1 MWRGQKLAN
10 SLGQLPRFP
19 ATCSAVPKAGAKF
32 TSFSPRGYR
41 PEFLVKLTNSLKNFR
56 LGPLGLL
63 TLSKKSQLLVLFMLS
78 TFRRLYACSVSA
90 CLLFASSLQAQS
102 LPNLSV
108 APPERQISAP
118 IQESNLQRLT
128 GNPRPSRIESDLGRV
143 PDNVPQGHI
152 LMLLK
157 RSAGQ
162 EKALEQLMKEQ
173 YDPKS
178 PNFHKW
184 LTPDQFG
191 SLFGPSQQDVTQVT
205 QWLRSHGFT
214 VNRVAPGR
222 TFIDFSGTAGQV
234 VTAFHTEIH
243 HFRIRGEDHLANAS
257 DPMIPASLASVVSGF
272 RGLNDIHPKPLA
284 QKPGRAILDRKTG
297 KWSSATPGHF
307 TISSSSNNVYL
318 VGPQDF
324 AEIYGVNQVWQQTV
338 NTPSGPQKLVGTG
351 QTIGVIGDV
360 DIDPADIQSF
370 RDQFGISALGP
381 NGSVVVD
388 HPPAA
393 VCATAPSAGSIEAY
407 IDTEWA
413 GATAPDATIDFVA
426 CADTNVTS
434 GTDLAATYIV
444 QDPAHAQQD
453 AVLSSSYGFCEQS
466 PQSESNQFYIQLWQ
480 QAAAE
485 GITVVAATG
494 DAGGAE
500 CDEPFSYTY
509 VNHGLAV
516 SGESSTPYNIAAGGT
531 DLSDVFSGTTGNYW
545 STTNS
550 TNLQSARSYIPET
563 PWNESCASPLVL
575 QAFNEVY
582 GTSFDSS
589 VGPNGLCTYASG
601 LPQDPN
607 LLIPPTFD
615 RFAGTGGLSIV
626 SPRPTWQ
633 TGVTGL
639 PSGNARALPDISLF
653 ASSGF
658 TWGHSLVFCYSG
670 TNSGCD
676 FSNPNTLLFDT
687 AGGTSFAA
695 PAFSGIMAL
704 INQKNGRQG
713 QANNILYPLAAQQY
727 SNRNSTTQPNLATCA
742 AYMGPNVLQ
751 ACYFHDISG
760 TPNPNPATQQQTPFV
775 MGTTAIPC
783 TGSAT
788 AAGVFTDTSTDPG
801 SNSED
806 CYGYQIT
813 VTQNGNTLTT
823 TPNYYGLLSTADNG
837 NAPAFPA
844 TPGYD
849 LATGLGSPNVS
860 ALVNAPQWST
870 GALQTAVSLTPLSST
885 ITPAQTVRLVAMV
898 TTQSGGNPVRGGS
911 VTFYSGNAQL
921 GQVALTCGGQGRAAL
936 SVTGAA
942 FGGAGAYND
951 VYAVYTGG
959 TAQCGR
965 NVYFGSNST
974 PVTINVVLAA
984 ATITGSPVYP
994 AARCC
999 FFDQL
1004 YPLNVSVTGSAGSG
1018 PTGSVHVQFGGQT
1031 IGTGVLQP
1039 NSTRNS
1045 SAAVFVNAAGLAIG
1059 NNAVSLLYA
1068 GDGNYLP
1075 ATGAGTVAIQNP
1087 SVVFGVVPVNTN
1099 SEVNV
1104 EYTFVQAGTISLNYN
1119 PSGAASNDFTAGT
1132 RGTCQSGVAE
1142 VAGYHCT
1149 IGVRFRPS
1157 LPGVRHGAVQVTFQ
1171 AEQAGSA
1178 ISLYL
1183 FTSGVGGAAQISLSS
1198 MTQVTLNSSLNQP
1211 QSSTFD
1217 PSGTHFYVSNSAAAE
1232 IGTLPPTGG
1241 PLTPWNTGGVSLTY
1255 PGDLT
1260 FDGFGNFL
1268 VADAPYALAPGNT
1281 PGRVLRFTPQGSSQ
1295 AVATGTISLSIP
1307 TAIREDGSGNL
1318 FIADGGLGELIEVPA
1333 QGAAPSVVQRTGL
1346 NLSFPQALALDN
1358 AEQNLYIGDGN
1369 TSQMLQVPLNSSG
1382 TATPV
1387 SISPCDASISN
1398 CSLSMPSGAAF
1409 NLNGDMY
1416 VVDSGNLRV
1425 LKIPRN
1431 GTPTTLMPITGL
1443 VNPSSITLDAS
1454 GNLYVPDVGTGA
1466 LYKLIVGTASISFGG
1481 KMGVA
1486 IPVTVTN
1493 TGNENLT
1500 VRRLTFGQGTNSSF
1514 SETDNC
1520 TGVTIAPGDACTIN
1534 IQSSSASAKD
1544 VLTLTSNAISTA
1556 TISLSGN

>member
-1 MWRGQKLAN
+1 
-10 SLGQLPRFP
+10 
-19 ATCSAVPKAGAKF
+19 
-32 TSFSPRGYR
+32 
-41 PEFLVKLTNSLKNFR
+41 
-56 LGPLGLL
+56 
-63 TLSKKSQLLVLFMLS
+63 MLS
-78 TFRRLYACSVSA
+78 TVRRLCVCSASA
-90 CLLFASSLQAQS
+90 CLLFASGLHAQS
-102 LPNLSV
+102 LPNVSV
-108 APPERQISAP
+108 APPERQITGP
-118 IQESNLQRLT
+118 IEESNLQQLT

-143 PDNVPQGHI
+143 PDNLPQGHI

-162 EKALEQLMKEQ
+162 EQALEQLMKEQ
-173 YDPKS
+173 YDPQS

-191 SLFGPSQQDVTQVT
+191 SLFGPSQQDVTQLT
-205 QWLRSHGFT
+205 QWLSAHGFT

-234 VTAFHTEIH
+234 AAAFHSEIH
-243 HFRIRGEDHLANAS
+243 HFRIRGEDHLANAG
-257 DPMIPASLASVVSGF
+257 DPMIPASLAGVVSGF
-272 RGLNDIHPKPLA
+272 RGLSDIHPKPLA
-284 QKPGRAILDRKTG
+284 QKPGRARLDRKTG
-297 KWSSATPGHF
+297 KWSSAAPGHF
-307 TISSSSNNVYL
+307 TLSSGSSNVYL

-360 DIDPADIQSF
+360 DIDLADIQSF
-370 RDQFGISALGP
+370 RDQLGITALGP

-393 VCATAPSAGSIEAY
+393 VCAAAPSADSIEPY

-413 GATAPDATIDFVA
+413 GAAAPDATIDFVT
-426 CADTNVTS
+426 CADTNVTA
-434 GTDLAATYIV
+434 GTDLAASYIV
-444 QDPAHAQQD
+444 QDPAHARQD
-453 AVLSSSYGFCEQS
+453 AVLSSSYGFCEQN

-509 VNHGLAV
+509 VNHGLAI
-516 SGESSTPYNIAAGGT
+516 SGESSTPYNVAAGGT
-531 DLSDVFSGTTGNYW
+531 DLSDVFSGTIGNYW
-545 STTNS
+545 STANA
-550 TNLQSARSYIPET
+550 TNLESVKSYIPET

-582 GTSFDSS
+582 GTTFDSS
-589 VGPNGLCTYASG
+589 SGPNGLCTYASG
-601 LPQDPN
+601 LPQDPSF
-607 LLIPPTFD
+607 LIPPTFD

-626 SPRPTWQ
+626 SPRPAWQ

-658 TWGHSLVFCYSG
+658 TWGHSLIFCYSG

-676 FSNPNTLLFDT
+676 FTSPNTLFFDT

-727 SNRNSTTQPNLATCA
+727 ISSNSKTQPSLATCA
-742 AYMGPNVLQ
+742 AYLGTSVLPG
-751 ACYFHDISG
+751 CYFHDISG
-760 TPNPNPATQQQTPFV
+760 TPNPNAATQQQIPFL

-788 AAGVFTDTSTDPG
+788 AAGVFTDTSTDPA

-823 TPNYYGLLSTADNG
+823 TPNYYGLLSTAE
-837 NAPAFPA
+837 NANSPAFPA

-870 GALQTAVSLTPLSST
+870 GALQTAVSVTPLNST
-885 ITPAQTVRLVAMV
+885 ITPVQTVRLVATV

-911 VTFYSGNAQL
+911 LTFYSGSTQL
-921 GQVALTCGGQGRAAL
+921 GQASLTCGGRGSAAL

-942 FGGAGAYND
+942 FGGMGAYND
-951 VYAVYTGG
+951 VYAVYSGG

-965 NVYFGSNST
+965 NAVYFGSKST
-974 PVTINVVLAA
+974 PVTVTVVLAA
-984 ATITGSPVYP
+984 ATIAGSPLYP
-994 AARCC
+994 SGRCC
-999 FFDQL
+999 FFDQP
-1004 YPLNVSVTGSAGSG
+1004 YPLVVDVTGDAGSA
-1018 PTGSVHVQFGGQT
+1018 PTGGVQVQFDGQT
-1031 IGTGVLQP
+1031 IGMGILQA
-1039 NSTRNS
+1039 NS
-1045 SAAVFVNAAGLAIG
+1045 SRTSAVTVFVNAASLAVG
-1059 NNAVSLLYA
+1059 NNTVSLLYA

-1075 ATGAGTVAIQNP
+1075 ATRTGTVAIQNP
-1087 SVVFGVVPVNTN
+1087 SAAFGVVPVNTS
-1099 SEVNV
+1099 SEIGV
-1104 EYTFVQAGTISLNYN
+1104 EYTFVEAGTITLNYN
-1119 PSGAASNDFTAGT
+1119 PGGAPSNDFTAGT
-1132 RGTCQSGVAE
+1132 RGTCQSGASQA
-1142 VAGYHCT
+1142 AGYHCT
-1149 IGVRFRPS
+1149 IGIRFRPS
-1157 LPGVRHGAVQVTFQ
+1157 LPGVRHGVVQVRFQ
-1171 AEQAGSA
+1171 PEQAGSTT
-1178 ISLYL
+1178 SLYL

-1217 PSGTHFYVSNSAAAE
+1217 PAGRNLYVANSAGAE
-1232 IGTLPPTGG
+1232 IETLPPAGG

-1255 PGDLT
+1255 PVDLT
-1260 FDGFGNFL
+1260 FDAFGNFL
-1268 VADAPYALAPGNT
+1268 VADGPYALAPSNT
-1281 PGRVLRFTPQGSSQ
+1281 PGKILRFTPGGSSQ
-1295 AVATGTISLSIP
+1295 TVATGTISLSIP

-1333 QGAAPSVVQRTGL
+1333 QGAAPSVVRMNGL

-1358 AEQNLYIGDGN
+1358 AEQNLYVGDGN
-1369 TSQMLQVPLNSSG
+1369 TSQLLRVPLNSSG

-1387 SISPCDASISN
+1387 NLSPCDATISN

-1431 GTPTTLMPITGL
+1431 GAPTTLMPITGL
-1443 VNPSSITLDAS
+1443 ANPSSITLDAS
-1454 GNLYVPDVGTGA
+1454 GNLYVPDVSNGA
-1466 LYKLIVGTASISFGG
+1466 MYKLIVGAGSASFGG
-1481 KMGVA
+1481 KTGVS

-1493 TGNENLT
+1493 TGNEDLAI
-1500 VRRLTFGQGTNSSF
+1500 RRITFGQGKNSSF

-1520 TGVTIAPGDACTIN
+1520 TSVTIAPGDACTIN

-1544 VLTLTSNAISTA
+1544 VLTVRSNAISTA
-1556 TISLSGN
+1556 TISVSGN